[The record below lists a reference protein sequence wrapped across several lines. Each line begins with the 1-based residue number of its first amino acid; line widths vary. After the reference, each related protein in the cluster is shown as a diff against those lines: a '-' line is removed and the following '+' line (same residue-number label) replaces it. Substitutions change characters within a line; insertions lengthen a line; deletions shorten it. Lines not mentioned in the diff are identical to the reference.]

1 MNDGQS
7 NHGFLWIL
15 QNEQKYRS
23 VFVASSDFFDPQDH
37 PKLVVT
43 YQPMKK
49 YFYLKDHPVRTGQA
63 LGNIRVTLNDQG
75 NLVTKDDYY
84 PFGLQMPGLSYNNG
98 NPNDNR
104 KYSSKELDKEHGLD
118 WYYFGAR
125 YYDPAIGRWMSM
137 DPLANDY
144 PSWSPYNYS
153 IDEPISKNDPDG
165 KFVWGAVIGF
175 ATDYALQSIKSGN
188 WGLKGKNWGSLAIS
202 TGAGLVSGGVSGLTK
217 MANLSKVLKA
227 GINVAANSGLS
238 ILEGYT
244 KSQVSG
250 SDYEVK
256 DALIDGTIGVIAS
269 GAGEAIHLRNAGR
282 LEGVAEKGI
291 KAERAAFKARGVNK
305 NPHASL
311 ARKARY
317 NQAAAK
323 ANAEY
328 KNAVNDF
335 WKATK
340 SENLKMSTN
349 VNTVTSGV
357 LQKWLKDN
365 LHEQD

>member
-1 MNDGQS
+1 MN
-7 NHGFLWIL
+7 N
-15 QNEQKYRS
+15 
-23 VFVASSDFFDPQDH
+23 
-37 PKLVVT
+37 
-43 YQPMKK
+43 
-49 YFYLKDHPVRTGQA
+49 A
-63 LGNIRVTLNDQG
+63 LATDM
-75 NLVTKDDYY
+75 Y
-84 PFGLQMPGLSYNNG
+84 
-98 NPNDNR
+98 
-104 KYSSKELDKEHGLD
+104 KYSSKELDEENGIN

-125 YYDPAIGRWMSM
+125 YYDPAIGRWLSV
-137 DPLANDY
+137 DPMMNDY
-144 PSWSPYNYS
+144 PSWAPYNYS
-153 IDEPISKNDPDG
+153 MDEPISKNDPDG
-165 KFVWGAVIGF
+165 RFVWGAIMG
-175 ATDYALQSIKSGN
+175 ATVDYGLQVANNLIKNGISAEAFTNVNKTSIF
-188 WGLKGKNWGSLAIS
+188 IS
-202 TGAGLVSGGVSGLTK
+202 AVAGLASGGVSSLTE

-227 GINVAANSGLS
+227 GINVAANSSLS

-250 SDYEVK
+250 SDYGVK
-256 DALIDGTIGVIAS
+256 DALRDGTIGVIAS

-291 KAERAAFKARGVNK
+291 KAESAAFKARGVNK